1 MVFNVKKKKNVNHP
15 DNGNI
20 EEIIIP
26 KVLPVLSLRNTV
38 VFPSLVVP
46 LVIGRPRSI
55 HLINDVLAT
64 DKLVALIAQK
74 DKNVEDPA
82 AADIYGIGVVC
93 QVQKMIRLLD
103 QSASI
108 VVRGIDRF
116 RLRKIIQQEPYLKG
130 EIEIL
135 EDILEEDV
143 ELQAMQRTVL
153 GKFEKIASLSPSLG
167 STELII
173 SVRNIDDP
181 SRLADFITFALE
193 SDIPNKQKILEELNV
208 KKRLSLA
215 IALLDKEIEILEVG
229 TKINTQV
236 RDTMEKGMREHVL
249 REQLK
254 AIKKELGEEDEQ
266 TRAVNEYQRLIKEAK
281 MPPEV
286 EKEALRE
293 VDRFTTIPQA
303 SPEYTVSKNY
313 LDWLVGLPW
322 SKATV
327 DRIDIIQARQIL
339 NEDHYDLE
347 KVKERILEYLAVR
360 KLRPE
365 MKGPILCFVGPPGVG
380 KTSLGRSIA
389 RALGRKF
396 IRISLGGMHDEA
408 EIRGHRRTYIGS
420 LPGRIIQNLRKVE
433 SNNPVF
439 MLDEVDKI
447 GTDFRGDPAAA
458 LLEVLDPEQNF
469 SFTDHYLEVPFD
481 LSKVMF
487 ISTAN
492 IIDPIPP
499 ALKDRMETLEL
510 AGYTEEEKINIAKT
524 FLIPKQLTEHGL
536 TKEQVAFE
544 DEAIKEIIR
553 NYTREAGLRNLEREI
568 ATVIRKVAKDI
579 VEGLIKEDQI
589 SPDKISKYLGAIRF
603 FSEIAE
609 RTQRPGVAT
618 GLAWTPVGGEI
629 LFIEV
634 TKMKGK
640 GSLTL
645 TGSLGDVMKESAQT
659 ALSYIR
665 SKAKELGIDEDFYT
679 TNDIHIHVPA
689 GAIPK
694 DGPSAGI
701 TITTAIA
708 SLLTERPIRSDLAM
722 TGEITLR
729 GKILPVGG
737 IKEKSLAARRA
748 GIKTVILSKNNQKD
762 VEEIPPALR
771 SEIQFI
777 FLENIDQVLEKAL
790 GLTTI
795 AKNTDIQVAK

>member
-1 MVFNVKKKKNVNHP
+1 MAFNMIKKRKNGSANEN
-15 DNGNI
+15 DDRG
-20 EEIIIP
+20 IIIP
-26 KVLPVLSLRNTV
+26 KVLPILNLRNTV

-55 HLINDVLAT
+55 QLINDVLST
-64 DKLVALIAQK
+64 DKLVAVVSQK
-74 DKNVEDPA
+74 DKNIEDPTTN
-82 AADIYGIGVVC
+82 DIYQVGVVC
-93 QVQKMIRLLD
+93 QIQKMLRLLD

-108 VVRGIDRF
+108 VVKGLERF
-116 RLRKIIQQEPYLKG
+116 RIKKIIQEEPYLRG
-130 EIEIL
+130 EIEIIEEFL
-135 EDILEEDV
+135 EKDIELEA
-143 ELQAMQRTVL
+143 LQRNVL
-153 GKFEKIASLSPSLG
+153 GKFEKIASITSSF
-167 STELII
+167 SSAELLFSIK
-173 SVRNIDDP
+173 NIDNP
-181 SRLADFITFALE
+181 ARLADFIAFALE
-193 SDIPNKQKILEELNV
+193 TDVDVKQKILEEADV
-208 KKRLSLA
+208 KKRLGLLLS
-215 IALLDKEIEILEVG
+215 LLDRELEILELG
-229 TKINTQV
+229 TKINSQV

-249 REQLK
+249 REQLR
-254 AIKKELGEEDEQ
+254 AIKKELGDEDEQ
-266 TRAVNEYQRLIKEAK
+266 SREANRYRKLISESK

-293 VDRFTTIPQA
+293 LERFAYIPQG
-303 SPEYTVSKNY
+303 SPEFTVSKNY

-322 SKATV
+322 SKSTV
-327 DRIDIIQARQIL
+327 DRIDIAQARQIL

-360 KLRPE
+360 KLKPG

-389 RALGRKF
+389 RSLGRKF

-420 LPGRIIQNLRKVE
+420 MPGRIIQNLRKVE

-447 GTDFRGDPAAA
+447 GADFRGDPASA

-469 SFTDHYLEVPFD
+469 SFTDHYLETPFD

-487 ISTAN
+487 IATAN

-499 ALKDRMETLEL
+499 ALKDRMEVLEL
-510 AGYTEEEKINIAKT
+510 AGYTEEEKLMIAKT
-524 FLIPKQLTEHGL
+524 FIISKQLNEHGL
-536 TKEQVAFE
+536 TDKQITFE
-544 DEAIKEIIR
+544 DEAVKEVIR
-553 NYTREAGLRNLEREI
+553 SYTREAGLRNMEREI
-568 ATVIRKVAKDI
+568 ATIIRKVAKNI
-579 VEGLIKEDQI
+579 VEGLVGQE
-589 SPDKISKYLGAIRF
+589 KITPEKVAKYLGVIKF
-603 FSEIAE
+603 FSEAAE
-609 RTQRPGVAT
+609 RTQKPGVAT

-629 LFIEV
+629 LFIEA

-640 GSLTL
+640 EKLLL

-665 SKAKELGIDEDFYT
+665 SRAAELGIDEDFYAH
-679 TNDIHIHVPA
+679 NDIHIHVPA
-689 GAIPK
+689 GSIPK

-701 TITTAIA
+701 TIATAIV
-708 SLLTERPIRSDLAM
+708 SLLTNRPIKPDLAM

-748 GIKTVILSKNNQKD
+748 GIKTILMSKDNEKD
-762 VEEIPPALR
+762 LEEVPPALR
-771 SEIQFI
+771 AEIRFI
-777 FLENIDQVLEKAL
+777 FVKNIDEVLEIAL
-790 GLTTI
+790 GI
-795 AKNTDIQVAK
+795 SVVKK